1 VPDVLNCEQM
11 PTTSRDALMTRR
23 ALLRAGMAAGGAA
36 ALGGGAYGV
45 SQLLGGSLGFLASW
59 RVSESAAGT
68 VRRFHSAPEL
78 APPVTYSLAD
88 AAAPPH
94 GHYLFMAPAA
104 VDGAQAGPMIT
115 DNAGEPVWLR
125 HTPWP
130 TNFQVHTY
138 RGEPVLVW
146 WEGKVLTGYGFGEA
160 VLLDRSYR
168 EIARVRAANGHDM
181 DLHELTLTDR
191 GTALFTCPPVTTPLD
206 LSEIGGSPT
215 ASVRESIFQEVDIA
229 TGRIILQ
236 WRSLRHVAPAESYR
250 PATHDFDYMHLNS
263 IAVAPDG
270 NLVVSGRHTWAAYK
284 LDRSSGAV
292 MWRLGGKA
300 SQFAMGSDA
309 QFAWQH
315 DVRMPDPRTITVFD
329 NGDDGRTATHHTRA
343 LELDVDQAGRRVTVS
358 HAYLRP
364 RPIIATAMGS
374 ARRLGDGHMAVG
386 WGSAPYVSEFDAGGA
401 MRVDLRIG
409 TSTDQKSYRSFRQA
423 WSGQPATS
431 PALVASRDRS
441 SGRATAYVSW
451 NGATEVVHW
460 RVHAGPRRSD
470 LRTVGATPRRGF
482 ETAINLGTN
491 EGYAAVTAID
501 GHGRALG
508 RSAVI
513 AV

>member
-1 VPDVLNCEQM
+1 M
-11 PTTSRDALMTRR
+11 ATTNREALMSRR
-23 ALLRAGMAAGGAA
+23 ALLRAGVAAGGAA
-36 ALGGGAYGV
+36 VLGGGAYGV
-45 SQLLGGSLGFLASW
+45 SQLLGGGLGFLDSW
-59 RVSESAAGT
+59 RVTEVSEGT

-78 APPVTYSLAD
+78 APPATYSLANN
-88 AAAPPH
+88 AAPAD
-94 GHYLFMAPAA
+94 GHYLFLGPAA
-104 VDGAQAGPMIT
+104 VDGAQAGPMIADDT
-115 DNAGEPVWLR
+115 GDPVWFH

-168 EIARVRAANGHDM
+168 EIARVRAANGHHV

-191 GTALFTCPPVTTPLD
+191 GTALFTCPPVSTPLD
-206 LSEIGGSPT
+206 LSALGGSAG

-229 TGRIILQ
+229 TGRLILE
-236 WRSLRHVAPAESYR
+236 WRSLRHVGPAESYR
-250 PATHDFDYMHLNS
+250 PPTHDFDYMHLNS
-263 IAVAPDG
+263 VAVTPDG
-270 NLVVSGRHTWAAYK
+270 NLIISGRHTWALYK
-284 LDRSSGAV
+284 LDRRTGAV
-292 MWRLGGKA
+292 MWRLGGKG
-300 SQFAMGSDA
+300 SQFAMGPHA

-315 DVRMPDPRTITVFD
+315 DVRMPNPRTITVFD
-329 NGDDGRTATHHTRA
+329 NGDDGRTATHRTRA
-343 LELDVDQAGRRVTVS
+343 LDLNVDQGHRRVAVS

-364 RPIIATAMGS
+364 RPITATAMGS

-401 MRVDLRIG
+401 LRVDLRIG

-423 WSGQPATS
+423 WSGHPTTP
-431 PALVASRDRS
+431 PALAATRDRS

-451 NGATEVVHW
+451 NGATEVTHW
-460 RVHAGPRRSD
+460 RVHAGPRRSEV
-470 LRTVGATPRRGF
+470 RTVGTTPRRGF

-491 EGYAAVTAID
+491 EGYVAVTALD
-501 GHGRALG
+501 KRGRALG
-508 RSAVI
+508 HSAVI